1 MKKTIIA
8 LMAVTIIVKVTSLIK
23 EIVFSYYYGASNI
36 TDAYIISLTIPAV
49 IFALIGAGIATGY
62 IPLYSKI
69 DNEQGKDAAIEFTN
83 NVLNFILLL
92 CTAIVGAV
100 FLFTEQLIFLFASG
114 FKGETLELAILFTRI
129 SIVSVYFTGMLYIM
143 EANLQVNDAYKV
155 PQLAVIPM
163 ILITTASIALSAT
176 YGVYILIYGS
186 VLAVIVQA
194 LIVIVYAYKKG
205 YYYKFKVNFRDFYLK
220 RMVALSIPVII
231 GSSIYQLNIIID
243 RTLASQIAVGGIS
256 ALNYAFKIET
266 FITGLFVVS
275 IVTVMYPSIS
285 RMAVVRNFKGMK
297 EALSKSITAISL
309 FVIPATVGV
318 MVFSQP
324 ITRLVFGRGEFGE
337 EAVAMTSISLLFYS
351 LGMIGVGI
359 HSTLVKAFYSLEDTK
374 TPVLISSTSVAINIV
389 FNIILSRFLGVGGLA
404 LATSIAALTGAGL
417 IFFCLR
423 RKIGPLGARQLVIS
437 IAKIGFASI
446 VMGISAKLIFE
457 SLLLIVHQDIAL
469 LLAIAAGAAIYFTVI
484 LFTKIDDVST
494 IADEIKKKLR
504 KADTAVEQGK
514 I

>member
-8 LMAVTIIVKVTSLIK
+8 LMAVTIIVKITSLIK

-92 CTAIVGAV
+92 CTVIVVVV
-100 FLFTEQLIFLFASG
+100 FLFTEPLIFLFASG
-114 FKGETLELAILFTRI
+114 FRGETLELAILFTRI

-143 EANLQVNDAYKV
+143 DANLQVNDAYKV

-176 YGVYILIYGS
+176 YGVYILVYGS

-205 YYYKFKVNFRDFYLK
+205 YYYKFRVNFKDFYLK
-220 RMVALSIPVII
+220 RMIVLSIPVII

-309 FVIPATVGV
+309 FVVPATVGV
-318 MVFSQP
+318 MIFSQP
-324 ITRLVFGRGEFGE
+324 IIKLVFGRGEFGA
-337 EAVAMTSISLLFYS
+337 EAVAMTSISLLFYAV
-351 LGMIGVGI
+351 GMIGIGI

-374 TPVLISSTSVAINIV
+374 TPMIISSISVVINIV

-404 LATSIAALTGAGL
+404 LATSIAALTGASL
-417 IFFCLR
+417 MFYCLR
-423 RKIGPLGARQLVIS
+423 RKIGPLGARQMLVS
-437 IAKIGFASI
+437 FAKISFASVI
-446 VMGISAKLIFE
+446 MGISAKLIFE
-457 SLLLIVHQDIAL
+457 ALTLAIHQNIAL
-469 LLAIAAGAAIYFTVI
+469 LLSIAAAAGIYFMVI
-484 LFTKIDDVST
+484 LFTKIDEVSI
-494 IADEIKKKLR
+494 IAEEIKKKFR